1 MRLKTDREKMTD
13 LLDEWGVHYTE
24 DQGDIVLEAR
34 TEKVMGYIG
43 FETLIM
49 FDADGSFLNFDIG
62 E

>member
-1 MRLKTDREKMTD
+1 MRLKTDREKMTS

-24 DQGDIVLEAR
+24 DQGDIVLEAQ

-49 FDADGSFLNFDIG
+49 FDEDGSFLNFDIG